1 MLNGYINI
9 PLGNKRYSDHS
20 SVWFARFED
29 IFQVQLDQGVAAREE
44 ERAMYTQGRD
54 GEGGKI
60 GILKFWVARC
70 KKKPQRA
77 ANGCGTLVTQFRRG
91 HKRVFGDIE
100 PWDATYLRTDRPTN
114 QPTDRSCLTFSLLLP
129 SFSFFQPPVFSCP
142 FHSALLRPYLRL
154 SCIFA
159 YPRIVRI
166 ASWIGIRKSTPIPYN
181 NKTKKKRKQ
190 IPNYPSETFLFCK
203 NLWSVAD
210 RLWPKIKIIT

>member
-91 HKRVFGDIE
+91 HKRVFRWYWAVRCDLL
-100 PWDATYLRTDRPTN
+100 ANRPTD
-114 QPTDRSCLTFSLLLP
+114 QPTDRPFLPYLFPSSSFFLLLP
-129 SFSFFQPPVFSCP
+129 TACVFMP
-142 FHSALLRPYLRL
+142 LPLRASSP
-154 SCIFA
+154 IFA
-159 YPRIVRI
+159 
-166 ASWIGIRKSTPIPYN
+166 PILYFHVSSN
-181 NKTKKKRKQ
+181 RADSLVNRHKK
-190 IPNYPSETFLFCK
+190 INTYS
-203 NLWSVAD
+203 
-210 RLWPKIKIIT
+210 I